1 MSVDQPVPAR
11 HATTS
16 EHSAAERR
24 AAARALLTNPIL
36 SGPDHAEEL
45 ALVRRHHAGLRQTF
59 QSVLGYPLVVEPT
72 FARLVKAVP
81 PADTPAR
88 GAHRSNGSPLTARS
102 YTYLA
107 LVCAGLMAPG
117 TGDQVLLSALVD
129 QLRADAASVDIDVDE
144 TLPDRRALVAAIDKL
159 IAWGVLTETDGSVT
173 AWGERREEALLTI
186 NRSLL
191 PHLLARPLSNFDSPD
206 EMWNPGSGRP
216 GQPVGPEQPRPALRR
231 RLVEHPLTRRENLTE
246 AEADAL
252 SRERRDITRTLDDA
266 FGLALEV
273 RLEGALAYDVDE
285 ELTDVDFPGHGT
297 VRQAALLLIDAL
309 VDTLRP
315 TASTVAD
322 VDGNVVPGLL
332 APWDLVADNIEHLA
346 EQNARAWR
354 SDVADGLEELT
365 GEVVSVLTE
374 VSLATATADGLVL
387 HPACARYR
395 PEPVRIAAKPRRAP
409 APCAPGDHAAP
420 DGPDD
425 AQEQLFPD
433 HTDVS
438 DKTHETDEDRS

>member
-1 MSVDQPVPAR
+1 MTVDQPVTSR

-16 EHSAAERR
+16 EHAAAERR
-24 AAARALLTNPIL
+24 AAARALLANPIL
-36 SGPDHAEEL
+36 CGPDHAEEL
-45 ALVRRHHAGLRQTF
+45 AVVRRHHAGLRQTF

-88 GAHRSNGSPLTARS
+88 GAHRSNGTPLTARS

-117 TGDQVLLSALVD
+117 TGDQVLLSAVVD

-206 EMWNPGSGRP
+206 EMWNPGA
-216 GQPVGPEQPRPALRR
+216 GQPLGPEQPRPALRR
-231 RLVEHPLTRRENLTE
+231 RLVEHPLTRRENLTD

-252 SRERRDITRTLDDA
+252 SRERRDITRSLDDA
-266 FGLALEV
+266 FGLTLEV
-273 RLEGALAYDVDE
+273 RLEGALTYDIDE
-285 ELTDVDFPGHGT
+285 ELTDIEFPGQGT

-322 VDGNVVPGLL
+322 IGGNVVPGLL
-332 APWDLVADNIEHLA
+332 APWDLIADNIEHLA
-346 EQNARAWR
+346 DQNARAWR
-354 SDVADGLEELT
+354 SDVTDGLEQLT
-365 GEVVSVLTE
+365 NEVVSVLTE

-395 PEPVRIAAKPRRAP
+395 PEPVRIAAKPRRA
-409 APCAPGDHAAP
+409 AIQGAPGDHATP
-420 DGPDD
+420 DGPNA
-425 AQEQLFPD
+425 AQDQLFPD
-433 HTDVS
+433 E
-438 DKTHETDEDRS
+438 THQDHS

>member
-1 MSVDQPVPAR
+1 MSVDQPVIGR

-16 EHSAAERR
+16 EHAAAERR
-24 AAARALLTNPIL
+24 AAARALLANPVL

-81 PADTPAR
+81 PVDAPAR
-88 GAHRSNGSPLTARS
+88 GAHRSNGTPLTARS

-206 EMWNPGSGRP
+206 EMWRP
-216 GQPVGPEQPRPALRR
+216 AGQAGQPAGPEQPRPALRR
-231 RLVEHPLTRRENLTE
+231 RLVEHPLTRRENLTD

-252 SRERRDITRTLDDA
+252 SRERRDITRTLDEA
-266 FGLALEV
+266 FGLTLEV
-273 RLEGALAYDVDE
+273 RLEGALTYDIDE
-285 ELTDVDFPGHGT
+285 ELTDVDFPGQGT

-322 VDGNVVPGLL
+322 IDGNVVPGLL

-354 SDVADGLEELT
+354 SDVADGLEQLT
-365 GEVVSVLTE
+365 NEVVSVLTE

-409 APCAPGDHAAP
+409 AQGAPGDPAAH
-420 DGPDD
+420 DGPGDGQD
-425 AQEQLFPD
+425 RLFPD
-433 HTDVS
+433 HTDV
-438 DKTHETDEDRS
+438 TDETHQDRP

>member
-1 MSVDQPVPAR
+1 MTVDQPVTSR

-16 EHSAAERR
+16 EHAAAERR
-24 AAARALLTNPIL
+24 AAARALLASPIL

-88 GAHRSNGSPLTARS
+88 GAHRSNGTPLNARS

-129 QLRADAASVDIDVDE
+129 QLRADAASVDIEVDE
-144 TLPDRRALVAAIDKL
+144 TLPDRRAMVAAIDKL
-159 IAWGVLTETDGSVT
+159 ISWGVLTETDGSVT

-191 PHLLARPLSNFDSPD
+191 PHLLARPLSSYDSPD
-206 EMWNPGSGRP
+206 GMWNPAV
-216 GQPVGPEQPRPALRR
+216 GQTVGPEQPRPALRR
-231 RLVEHPLTRRENLTE
+231 RLVEHPITRRENLTD

-252 SRERRDITRTLDDA
+252 SRERRDITRSLDDS
-266 FGLALEV
+266 FGLTLEV
-273 RLEGALAYDVDE
+273 RLEGALTYDVDE
-285 ELTDVDFPGHGT
+285 ELTDIDFPGQGT

-309 VDTLRP
+309 IDTLRP
-315 TASTVAD
+315 TASTVAAIEES
-322 VDGNVVPGLL
+322 VVPGLL

-354 SDVADGLEELT
+354 SDVADGLEQLRD
-365 GEVVSVLTE
+365 EVVSALTE
-374 VSLATATADGLVL
+374 VSLATATPDGLVL

-409 APCAPGDHAAP
+409 VEGGAGDHATP
-420 DGPDD
+420 DGPDT
-425 AQEQLFPD
+425 AQDQLFPAD
-433 HTDVS
+433 TDV
-438 DKTHETDEDRS
+438 THETHQDRS

>member
-1 MSVDQPVPAR
+1 MSVDQPVVGR

-16 EHSAAERR
+16 EHAAAERR
-24 AAARALLTNPIL
+24 AAARALLANPIL

-81 PADTPAR
+81 PADTPPR
-88 GAHRSNGSPLTARS
+88 GAHRNNGTPLTARS
-102 YTYLA
+102 YTCLA

-129 QLRADAASVDIDVDE
+129 QLRADAASVDIDIDE

-191 PHLLARPLSNFDSPD
+191 PHLLARPLSNFESPA
-206 EMWNPGSGRP
+206 EMWNPGVN
-216 GQPVGPEQPRPALRR
+216 QLLGPEQPRPALRR
-231 RLVEHPLTRRENLTE
+231 RLVEHPLTRRENLTD

-252 SRERRDITRTLDDA
+252 SRERRDITRSLDDA
-266 FGLALEV
+266 FGLTLEV
-273 RLEGALAYDVDE
+273 RLEGALTYDIDE
-285 ELTDVDFPGHGT
+285 ELTDVDFPGQGT

-322 VDGNVVPGLL
+322 VNGNVVPGLL

-354 SDVADGLEELT
+354 SDVADGLEQLKD
-365 GEVVSVLTE
+365 EVVSVLTE
-374 VSLATATADGLVL
+374 VSLATATEDGLVL

-409 APCAPGDHAAP
+409 TGGPSDQGAPPADQ
-420 DGPDD
+420 DS
-425 AQEQLFPD
+425 AQDQLFPD
-433 HTDVS
+433 E
-438 DKTHETDEDRS
+438 THQDRP